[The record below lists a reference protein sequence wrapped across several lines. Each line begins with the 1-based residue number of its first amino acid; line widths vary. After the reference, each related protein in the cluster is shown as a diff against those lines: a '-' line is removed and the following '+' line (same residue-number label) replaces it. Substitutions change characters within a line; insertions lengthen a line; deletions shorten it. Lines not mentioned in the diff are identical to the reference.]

1 MQGLILVVDDDAAI
15 RELLAANLKDAGFR
29 VAAAAS
35 ASEAEVQLREA
46 RPHLALLDWM
56 MTGSSGL
63 MLARQLRADARTAG
77 ISIVMLSGRGD
88 EHDKIAALENGADD
102 YVVTPFSM
110 RELLARIKAV
120 MRRRTPQL
128 ADEVVEF
135 GGLRLDPAARRAS
148 AGGRELQLWATEFRI
163 LNFFMTHPGRIFGRA
178 RLLDEIWGDHVFV
191 EERTVDVHIR
201 RLRQALAPS
210 GHETLIETVRGVGY
224 RLRTEPV
231 PAPAAA
237 RQIHST
243 VTDLA
248 RFRGLSTSV
257 PRAKAA

>member
-1 MQGLILVVDDDAAI
+1 MEGLILVVDDDAAV
-15 RELLAANLKDAGFR
+15 RELVSANLRDAGYQVACAAN
-29 VAAAAS
+29 AA
-35 ASEAEVQLREA
+35 EAEAHLREA
-46 RPHLALLDWM
+46 RPHLTLLDWM
-56 MTGSSGL
+56 LNGTSGV

-77 ISIVMLSGRGD
+77 ISIVMLSARSD
-88 EHDKIAALENGADD
+88 EQDKIAALESGADD
-102 YVVTPFSM
+102 YVSKPFSM

-120 MRRRTPQL
+120 LRRRTPQL

-148 AGGRELQLWATEFRI
+148 AAGRDLQLWSTEFRI
-163 LNFFMTHPGRIFGRA
+163 LHFFMTHPGRIFGRA

-224 RLRTEPV
+224 RLRTEP
-231 PAPAAA
+231 APAGPA
-237 RQIHST
+237 HST

-257 PRAKAA
+257 PRARAA

>member
-1 MQGLILVVDDDAAI
+1 MEGHILVIDDDAAI
-15 RELLAANLKDAGFR
+15 RELLAANLHDAGYR
-29 VAAAAS
+29 VSCAADAA
-35 ASEAEVQLREA
+35 EADARLREA

-56 MTGSSGL
+56 LNGTSGV

-77 ISIVMLSGRGD
+77 ISIVMLSARGD
-88 EHDKIAALENGADD
+88 EQDKIAALESGADD
-102 YVVTPFSM
+102 YVTKPFST

-148 AGGRELQLWATEFRI
+148 AGSRDLQLWATEFRI
-163 LNFFMTHPGRIFGRA
+163 LHFFMTHPGRIFGRA

-224 RLRTEPV
+224 RLRTEPAPER
-231 PAPAAA
+231 PA
-237 RQIHST
+237 HSS
-243 VTDLA
+243 VSDLA
-248 RFRGLSTSV
+248 RFRGLSKSA
-257 PRAKAA
+257 PRARAA

>member
-1 MQGLILVVDDDAAI
+1 MEGHVLVVDDDAAI
-15 RELLAANLKDAGFR
+15 RELLTANLRDAGYR
-29 VAAAAS
+29 VACAGNAA
-35 ASEAEVQLREA
+35 ETETQLREA

-56 MTGSSGL
+56 LPGTSGL

-77 ISIVMLSGRGD
+77 ISILMLSGRGD
-88 EHDKIAALENGADD
+88 EQDKIAALESGADD
-102 YVVTPFSM
+102 YVVKPFSM

-120 MRRRTPQL
+120 LRRRTPQL

-135 GGLRLDPAARRAS
+135 GGLHLDPAARRAS
-148 AGGRELQLWATEFRI
+148 AGGSHELQLWATEFRI
-163 LNFFMTHPGRIFGRA
+163 LHFFMTHPGRIFGRA
-178 RLLDEIWGDHVFV
+178 RLLDEIWGDHVFD

-231 PAPAAA
+231 AERAT
-237 RQIHST
+237 HST

-248 RFRGLSTSV
+248 RFRGLSTPA
-257 PRAKAA
+257 PRARAA

>member
-1 MQGLILVVDDDAAI
+1 MEGLILVVDDDATI
-15 RELLAANLKDAGFR
+15 RELLAANLKDAGYR
-29 VAAAAS
+29 VACAAHA
-35 ASEAEVQLREA
+35 AEAEARLREA
-46 RPHLALLDWM
+46 RPHLALLDW
-56 MTGSSGL
+56 TLNGTSGV

-77 ISIVMLSGRGD
+77 ISIVMLSARSG
-88 EHDKIAALENGADD
+88 EQDKIAALENGADD
-102 YVVTPFSM
+102 YVTKPFSM
-110 RELLARIKAV
+110 RELLARVKAV

-148 AGGRELQLWATEFRI
+148 ADGRDLALWSTEFRI
-163 LNFFMTHPGRIFGRA
+163 LHFFMTHPGRIFGRA

-210 GHETLIETVRGVGY
+210 GHETLVETVRGVGY
-224 RLRTEPV
+224 RLRTEP
-231 PAPAAA
+231 APERAA
-237 RQIHST
+237 HST

-248 RFRGLSTSV
+248 RFRGLPTSA
-257 PRAKAA
+257 PRARAA

>member
-1 MQGLILVVDDDAAI
+1 
-15 RELLAANLKDAGFR
+15 
-29 VAAAAS
+29 
-35 ASEAEVQLREA
+35 
-46 RPHLALLDWM
+46 
-56 MTGSSGL
+56 
-63 MLARQLRADARTAG
+63 
-77 ISIVMLSGRGD
+77 MLSARGD
-88 EHDKIAALENGADD
+88 EQDKIAALESGADD
-102 YVVTPFSM
+102 YVTKPFST

-148 AGGRELQLWATEFRI
+148 AGSRDLQLWATEFRI
-163 LNFFMTHPGRIFGRA
+163 LHFFMTHPGRIFGRA

-224 RLRTEPV
+224 RLRTEPAPER
-231 PAPAAA
+231 PA
-237 RQIHST
+237 HSS

-248 RFRGLSTSV
+248 RFRGLSKSA
-257 PRAKAA
+257 PRARAA